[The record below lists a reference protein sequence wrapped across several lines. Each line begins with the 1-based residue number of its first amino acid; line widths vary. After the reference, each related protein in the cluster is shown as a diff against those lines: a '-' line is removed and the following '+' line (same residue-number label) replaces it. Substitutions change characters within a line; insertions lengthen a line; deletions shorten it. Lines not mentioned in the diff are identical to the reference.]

1 MEHLLPD
8 TMLSPGYVNLM
19 KAIPGRDET
28 EWIKTQ
34 SSARARLSSRCSPSR
49 TDRQT
54 ERQAEKQNGERERK
68 REISFKRSLAPNKE
82 KQRSVKEE
90 TE

>member
-49 TDRQT
+49 TESHVVNQVIKNPRNNQRKASLST
-54 ERQAEKQNGERERK
+54 RE
-68 REISFKRSLAPNKE
+68 
-82 KQRSVKEE
+82 V
-90 TE
+90 